1 MQGSEI
7 ESIMRCVGPNKVI
20 GKIDELPILLQSS
33 TRYME
38 KSSQLPK
45 IFCPFEYFKS
55 MRNKKSEIRPL
66 PPGKDYKDGK
76 DGKDDKDYN
85 DNNDRELERA
95 QQDKENKEN
104 KENNK
109 TSISISSHTDCIPKF
124 MHKLDP
130 MLSLCSSEI
139 REKKMS
145 QMKLE
150 LSLNLNN
157 GKQFFKKMGFS
168 RRKNLCASKMENELT
183 QQKKEECLS
192 HEVLEYLCKVC
203 NMDAILIDP
212 VGYERL
218 QVQGC
223 VDKNKD
229 HDVAIILCDTGE
241 KRRKVWLGEVRG
253 GIDVLDV
260 QLKQINRFVMSALVH
275 KPIMSAAFLDSLKL
289 HEIKRL
295 YKMLTGDDSKNQ
307 GWKKE
312 SYVDIILGMKLK
324 WDREENT
331 REDAQ

>member
-1 MQGSEI
+1 
-7 ESIMRCVGPNKVI
+7 MRCVGPNKVI

-33 TRYME
+33 TRYVE

-45 IFCPFEYFKS
+45 IFCPFEYFKAL
-55 MRNKKSEIRPL
+55 RNKKSDIRLL
-66 PPGKDYKDGK
+66 PS
-76 DGKDDKDYN
+76 GKDDKDYN
-85 DNNDRELERA
+85 DNNNDRELKRV
-95 QQDKENKEN
+95 QQDEGHKKHQKIHIYHNKSVLPIPLTIPN
-104 KENNK
+104 
-109 TSISISSHTDCIPKF
+109 SISSHTDCIPKF

-139 REKKMS
+139 RENKMS

-168 RRKNLCASKMENELT
+168 RRRNLCASKMENELT
-183 QQKKEECLS
+183 QQNKEECLS

-218 QVQGC
+218 QVHGC

-229 HDVAIILCDTGE
+229 HYVAIILCDTGE

-253 GIDVLDV
+253 GIDVFDV
-260 QLKQINRFVMSALVH
+260 QLKQINRFVMSAFVD
-275 KPIMSAAFLDSLKL
+275 KPIMSAPFLDSLKL

-312 SYVDIILGMKLK
+312 SYVDLILGMKLK